1 MDDNQCSE
9 SQQENPQE
17 ATPHEQREPVMDNEP
32 RASVFNKEP
41 KKPSTPR
48 NAFTA
53 IENVSLVTEA
63 PAEPVLKKMVVSSKF
78 LHRYHLAAMNW
89 PQSK

>member
-1 MDDNQCSE
+1 MITNVQNHNRRILKK
-9 SQQENPQE
+9 QHPMN
-17 ATPHEQREPVMDNEP
+17 REPVMDNEP

-63 PAEPVLKKMVVSSKF
+63 PAEPVLKKMVASSKF
-78 LHRYHLAAMNW
+78 LHRYRLAAMNR